1 MFREAAVTNQNEGI
15 LLYTCPETSRGVV
28 TGISTND
35 CTLKRLAS
43 VKFSVWC
50 PHCASPHVIAGKEAS
65 VIVMRAEELP
75 VPDLLDASGPP
86 EQELL
91 SHSS

>member
-1 MFREAAVTNQNEGI
+1 MFRGAAMTNQNEGI
-15 LLYTCPETSRGVV
+15 LLYTCPRTSRGVV
-28 TGISTND
+28 TGISTDD

-65 VIVMRAEELP
+65 VIIMRAEELP
-75 VPDLLDASGPP
+75 VRDFLDTSATHP
-86 EQELL
+86 EKGV
-91 SHSS
+91 

>member
-1 MFREAAVTNQNEGI
+1 MFRGAAMTNQNEGI

-35 CTLKRLAS
+35 CTLKRLAK

-50 PHCASPHVIAGKEAS
+50 PHCASPHVIAGNEGS
-65 VIVMRAEELP
+65 VIIMRPEELSATYWM
-75 VPDLLDASGPP
+75 L
-86 EQELL
+86 
-91 SHSS
+91 

>member
-1 MFREAAVTNQNEGI
+1 MTNQNEGI
-15 LLYTCPETSRGVV
+15 LLYTCPRTSRGVV
-28 TGISTND
+28 TGISTD
-35 CTLKRLAS
+35 GCTLKRLAG

-65 VIVMRAEELP
+65 IIVMRAKELP
-75 VPDLLDASGPP
+75 EPDLLDASGPP

>member
-1 MFREAAVTNQNEGI
+1 MTNQNEGI

-28 TGISTND
+28 TGISTD
-35 CTLKRLAS
+35 DRTLKRLAS

-65 VIVMRAEELP
+65 IIVMRAKELP
-75 VPDLLDASGPP
+75 EPDLLDASGPP